1 MQENRR
7 RNLRRS
13 TNDRRKGER
22 RVRQLHVE
30 TARRVSGDRRQGER
44 RILVGRR
51 KNKVTLKGNSNWTI
65 KRPADALKELHPYL
79 PPS

>member
-7 RNLRRS
+7 RSLRRS
-13 TNDRRKGER
+13 NYDGRKGER

-30 TARRVSGDRRQGER
+30 TERRVSGQGER
-44 RILVGRR
+44 RILAGRR

-79 PPS
+79 PTS